1 MILFG
6 LFRLFPNS
14 RSQNYLP
21 ITDQPMY
28 NIVPTT
34 PTYLE
39 EFNDT
44 KMGQNTAENDTIFE
58 IPENCI
64 KCIEKCGF
72 YCRNSC
78 YANLDCNTTNFDYY
92 DDSNY
97 TEISNET
104 CDNCAAN
111 YFDDSEKLIF
121 NEIPEINIPFRG
133 DLEEDDLD
141 PDQLDVGI
149 LHLS

>member
-1 MILFG
+1 
-6 LFRLFPNS
+6 
-14 RSQNYLP
+14 
-21 ITDQPMY
+21 MY

-34 PTYLE
+34 PTYSE

-44 KMGQNTAENDTIFE
+44 QIGQNTAENDTIFE
-58 IPENCI
+58 MPESCT

-72 YCRNSC
+72 HCRNSC
-78 YANLDCNTTNFDYY
+78 YANLECNNTNFDYY

-97 TEISNET
+97 TEVSNQT

-111 YFDDSEKLIF
+111 VFDNSEKLIF

-133 DLEEDDLD
+133 DMEEDDLD
-141 PDQLDVGI
+141 SDQLDVGI
-149 LHLS
+149 LHLSLQRAPQHERVSHLGSNHPKLKS